1 VVAAARAKRW
11 CSAAPRDASVRE
23 VAAGRTVTAVSS
35 DRERF
40 ELPEELEEF
49 RRLVRQIADEKI
61 APRAEEIDRSDEWP
75 DDLYQVLVENE
86 LTGVGY
92 PEEYGGSGG
101 GSLAFGVLVEE
112 LSRVAAGLALA
123 PAVSKLG
130 VIPLVLAGTDE
141 QRRWM
146 IEGIVRGDIL
156 MSYALTEPGAG
167 SDAAALIT
175 RYVPDGDGF
184 VLNGTK
190 RFITGAGVSHAY
202 VVFATRDPAEGSKG
216 ISAFLVLKDDPGVS
230 FGRKEDKMGIRG
242 SPTREVIL
250 EDARVPADRLIG
262 SEGEGFKIALRTLD
276 HSRPLIG
283 AQALGI
289 AQGAFDVAAR
299 YASERRQFGKPI
311 GEFQGVAFM
320 LADMAM
326 QLEAARLLVYKA
338 LALCDANDPRMTYF
352 SSVAKCFASDAAM
365 RITTD
370 AVQVLG
376 GYGYVREYPVERLM
390 RDAKITQIYEGTNQI
405 QRVVI
410 ARELLKA
417 LG

>member
-1 VVAAARAKRW
+1 M
-11 CSAAPRDASVRE
+11 SDA
-23 VAAGRTVTAVSS
+23 
-35 DRERF
+35 DRF
-40 ELPEELEEF
+40 VLPDELEEF
-49 RRLVRQIADEKI
+49 RGLVRQIAEDKI
-61 APRAEEIDRSDEWP
+61 APRADEIDRTDEWP
-75 DDLYQVLVENE
+75 DDLFQVLVENE

-92 PEEYGGSGG
+92 DERYGGSGG
-101 GSLAFGVLVEE
+101 GALAFGVLVEE
-112 LSRVAAGLALA
+112 LSRVQAGLALA

-130 VIPLVLAGTDE
+130 VIPLVLAGNE
-141 QRRWM
+141 SQREAM
-146 IEGIVRGDIL
+146 IGGIVRGEIL

-167 SDAAALIT
+167 SDAGALST
-175 RYVPDGDGF
+175 RYATTDDGF

-202 VVFATRDPAEGSKG
+202 VVFATRDPEERTKG
-216 ISAFLVLKDDPGVS
+216 ISAFLVMKDDPGVG

-250 EDARVPADRLIG
+250 TDARIPADRLIG
-262 SEGEGFKIALRTLD
+262 SEGEGFRIALKTLD

-289 AQGAFDVAAR
+289 AQGAFDFAAR
-299 YASERRQFGKPI
+299 YASEREQFGKPI
-311 GEFQGVAFM
+311 AEFQGVGFM

-326 QLEAARLLVYKA
+326 QLEAARMLVYKA
-338 LALCDANDPRMTYF
+338 LALCDVGDPRMTYF

-376 GYGYVREYPVERLM
+376 GYGYIREYPVERFM

-405 QRVVI
+405 QRLVI
-410 ARELLKA
+410 SREIVKA
-417 LG
+417 LS

>member
-1 VVAAARAKRW
+1 MAL
-11 CSAAPRDASVRE
+11 
-23 VAAGRTVTAVSS
+23 
-35 DRERF
+35 ERY

-49 RRLVRQIADEKI
+49 RRLVRQIVEEQVAPHAARLDET
-61 APRAEEIDRSDEWP
+61 DEWSE
-75 DDLYQVLVENE
+75 DLYQVLVQNG

-92 PEEYGGSGG
+92 AEAYGGSGG
-101 GSLAFGVLVEE
+101 GALALGVLVEE
-112 LSRVAAGLALA
+112 LSRVAAGLALV

-130 VIPLVLAGTDE
+130 AVPLLLAGTEE
-141 QRRWM
+141 QRRQV
-146 IEGIVRGDIL
+146 IGGVCRGEIL
-156 MSYALTEPGAG
+156 LSYALTEPGAG
-167 SDAAALIT
+167 SDAAALTT
-175 RYVPDGDGF
+175 RYVRDSGGF

-202 VVFATRDPAEGSKG
+202 VVFATSDPKLRAKG
-216 ISAFLVLKDDPGVS
+216 ISAFLVMRDDPGVS

-242 SPTREVIL
+242 SPTREVL
-250 EDARVPADRLIG
+250 LTDARIPADRLIG
-262 SEGEGFKIALRTLD
+262 ADGEGFKIALETLD

-289 AQGAFDVAAR
+289 AQGAFDAASR
-299 YASERRQFGKPI
+299 YAAERKQFGKPI
-311 GEFQGVAFM
+311 AEFQGVSFM

-326 QLEAARLLVYKA
+326 QLEASRLLVYKA
-338 LALCDANDPRMTYF
+338 LALCDADDPRMTKW
-352 SSVAKCFASDAAM
+352 SAMAKCFASDAAM

-405 QRVVI
+405 QRIVI
-410 ARELLKA
+410 ARELLKVIEA
-417 LG
+417 

>member
-1 VVAAARAKRW
+1 MET
-11 CSAAPRDASVRE
+11 D
-23 VAAGRTVTAVSS
+23 
-35 DRERF
+35 RF
-40 ELPEELEEF
+40 ELPDELEEF
-49 RRLVRQIADEKI
+49 RTTLRRIVEREIAPHAAEIDATDEWSEDLYRVLVRND
-61 APRAEEIDRSDEWP
+61 
-75 DDLYQVLVENE
+75 

-92 PEEYGGSGG
+92 DEAYGGSGG
-101 GSLAFGVLVEE
+101 GALALGVLVEE
-112 LSRVAAGLALA
+112 ISRVAAGLALV

-130 VIPLVLAGTDE
+130 AVPLLLAGTEE
-141 QRRWM
+141 QRRLM
-146 IEGIVRGDIL
+146 IGGICRGEIL

-167 SDAAALIT
+167 SDAAALAT
-175 RYVPDGDGF
+175 TYARDGDGF

-202 VVFATRDPAEGSKG
+202 VVFATRDLDLRAKG
-216 ISAFLVLKDDPGVS
+216 ISAFLVMKDDPGLS

-250 EDARVPADRLIG
+250 TDARIPADRIIG
-262 SEGEGFKIALRTLD
+262 AEGEGFKIALKTLD

-289 AQGAFDVAAR
+289 GQGALDAASR
-299 YASERRQFGKPI
+299 YAAERIQFGKPI
-311 GEFQGVAFM
+311 AEFQGVSFM

-326 QLEAARLLVYKA
+326 QLEASRLLVYKA
-338 LALCDANDPRMTYF
+338 LALCDADDPRMTKW
-352 SSVAKCFASDAAM
+352 SAMAKCFASDAAM

-405 QRVVI
+405 QRIVI
-410 ARELLKA
+410 ARELLKTLEA
-417 LG
+417 

>member
-1 VVAAARAKRW
+1 MA
-11 CSAAPRDASVRE
+11 DLE
-23 VAAGRTVTAVSS
+23 L
-35 DRERF
+35 F

-49 RRLVRQIADEKI
+49 RKLVRQIAEEKI
-61 APRAEEIDRSDEWP
+61 APRADEIDRTDEWP
-75 DDLYQVLVENE
+75 EDLFRVLVDNE

-112 LSRVAAGLALA
+112 LSRVSAGLALG

-130 VIPLVLAGTDE
+130 VIPLILAGTEE
-141 QRRWM
+141 QKRAM
-146 IEGIVRGDIL
+146 IEGIVRGEIL

-167 SDAAALIT
+167 SDAASLTT
-175 RYVPDGDGF
+175 RYAIDADGY

-202 VVFATRDPAEGSKG
+202 VVFATRDPAERAKG
-216 ISAFLVLKDDPGVS
+216 ISAFLVMKDDPGVV
-230 FGRKEDKMGIRG
+230 FGPKEDKMGIRG
-242 SPTREVIL
+242 SPTREVVL
-250 EDARVPADRLIG
+250 TDARIPTDRLIG
-262 SEGEGFKIALRTLD
+262 QEGEGFKIALETLD
-276 HSRPLIG
+276 YSRPLIG

-289 AQGAFDVAAR
+289 GQGAFDVAAR
-299 YASERRQFGKPI
+299 YATEREQFGKPI
-311 GEFQGVAFM
+311 GEFQGVSFM

-326 QLEAARLLVYKA
+326 QLEASRLLVYKA
-338 LALCDANDPRMTYF
+338 LALCDAGDPRMTYL

-365 RITTD
+365 KITTD

-376 GYGYVREYPVERLM
+376 GYGYVREYPVERMM

-410 ARELLKA
+410 ARELLKSIA
-417 LG
+417 V

>member
-1 VVAAARAKRW
+1 M
-11 CSAAPRDASVRE
+11 RDV
-23 VAAGRTVTAVSS
+23 
-35 DRERF
+35 ERF
-40 ELPEELEEF
+40 ALPEELEEF
-49 RRLVRQIADEKI
+49 RGLVRQIAEDKI
-61 APRAEEIDRSDEWP
+61 APRAEEIDRTDEWP
-75 DDLYQVLVENE
+75 DDLFQVLVENE

-92 PEEYGGSGG
+92 DERYGGSGG
-101 GSLAFGVLVEE
+101 GALAFGVLVEE

-130 VIPLVLAGTDE
+130 VIPLVLAGTEE
-141 QRRWM
+141 QRDQM
-146 IEGIVRGDIL
+146 IGGIVRGEIL

-167 SDAAALIT
+167 SDAGALST
-175 RYVPDGDGF
+175 RYERTDDGF
-184 VLNGTK
+184 MLNGTK

-202 VVFATRDPAEGSKG
+202 VVFATRDPAEGTKG
-216 ISAFLVLKDDPGVS
+216 ISAFLVMKDDSGVS

-250 EDARVPADRLIG
+250 TDARIPARRLIG
-262 SEGEGFKIALRTLD
+262 QEGEGFKTALKTLD

-299 YASERRQFGKPI
+299 YASEREQFGKPI
-311 GEFQGVAFM
+311 AEFQGVGFM

-326 QLEAARLLVYKA
+326 QLEAARMLVYKA
-338 LALCDANDPRMTYF
+338 LTLCDRNDPRMTYF

-405 QRVVI
+405 QRLVI
-410 ARELLKA
+410 SREIVKA

>member
-1 VVAAARAKRW
+1 MG
-11 CSAAPRDASVRE
+11 E
-23 VAAGRTVTAVSS
+23 I
-35 DRERF
+35 DRF
-40 ELPEELEEF
+40 GLPEELEEF
-49 RRLVRQIADEKI
+49 RALVRRIAEEKI
-61 APRAEEIDRSDEWP
+61 APRADEIDRTDEWP
-75 DDLYQVLVENE
+75 EDLFRVLVHNE

-112 LSRVAAGLALA
+112 LSRVSAGLALA

-130 VIPLVLAGTDE
+130 VIPLMLAGTED
-141 QRRWM
+141 QKRSM
-146 IEGIVRGDIL
+146 IGGICRGEIL

-167 SDAAALIT
+167 SDAAALST
-175 RYVPDGDGF
+175 RYVRDGDGF

-190 RFITGAGVSHAY
+190 RFITGAGVSQAY
-202 VVFATRDPAEGSKG
+202 VAFATGDPSLRAKG
-216 ISAFLVLKDDPGVS
+216 ISAFLVMKDDPGVS

-250 EDARVPADRLIG
+250 SDARIPADRLIG
-262 SEGEGFKIALRTLD
+262 EEGQGFRIALETLD

-299 YASERRQFGKPI
+299 YASEREQFGKPI
-311 GEFQGVAFM
+311 VEFQGVSFM

-338 LALCDANDPRMTYF
+338 LALCDAADPRMTYF

-376 GYGYVREYPVERLM
+376 GYGYVRDYPVERLM

-410 ARELLKA
+410 AREVLTTLTA
-417 LG
+417 